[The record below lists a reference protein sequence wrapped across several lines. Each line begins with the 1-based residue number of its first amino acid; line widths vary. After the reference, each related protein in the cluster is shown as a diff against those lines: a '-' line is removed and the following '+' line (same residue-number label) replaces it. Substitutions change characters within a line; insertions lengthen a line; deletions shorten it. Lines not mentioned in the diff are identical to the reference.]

1 MSPLWRRQAPIVGGS
16 PDDRRSRAESSQT
29 APTLADEGTKPAS
42 SEPPAEPFGDLPRA
56 PSIEELSPYLL
67 KIDDRAG
74 PATFK
79 QIGMLAWM
87 GVTGAMETAASLTTL
102 QAGAMLSAKSY
113 IEEVMDEPTGT
124 ESQHDERLIKVALVG
139 YIIKDDAFRRK
150 VINWNITR
158 NAAGRGK
165 SPPMKA
171 DEHSRFIR
179 REVNRMRAA
188 LHLARNRGA
197 IK

>member
-1 MSPLWRRQAPIVGGS
+1 MSPLWRRPAPIVGGS
-16 PDDRRSRAESSQT
+16 PDDRRSRTEAPQV

-42 SEPPAEPFGDLPRA
+42 GEPPAKPFGDLPRP
-56 PSIEELSPYLL
+56 PSIEELLPYLL

-87 GVTGAMETAASLTTL
+87 GVTGAMETAVSLTTL

-113 IEEVMDEPTGT
+113 IEDVMDDPTGT
-124 ESQHDERLIKVALVG
+124 ENHQDERLIKVALVG

-150 VINWNITR
+150 VINWNI
-158 NAAGRGK
+158 AKKAVGRGK
-165 SPPMKA
+165 PPPMKP

-179 REVNRMRAA
+179 GEISRMRAV
-188 LHLARNRGA
+188 LEPVRKLTC
-197 IK
+197 